1 MGHGDKSHN
10 HSTAHRAQTAENRE
24 QAGAM
29 RHLRNFRKLN
39 RTSSH
44 RKAMMRNQVTQLI
57 KHDAIVTTLPK
68 AKELRRLADQV
79 VTLAKQNSLH
89 SFRQANAVITEPAMV
104 HKLFA
109 TMPQRFEG
117 RQFSRSVHSGS
128 SRTCSM

>member
-1 MGHGDKSHN
+1 MGAPSQVTHN

-89 SFRQANAVITEPAMV
+89 SFRQARAVRVATRGLGGWDRTAMV
-104 HKLFA
+104 
-109 TMPQRFEG
+109 TMPQWLALSISQ
-117 RQFSRSVHSGS
+117 RQ
-128 SRTCSM
+128 